1 MRFPRDGKNRV
12 WDRILLGRT
21 GSAAVLA
28 FAIPFLIRSVPELL
42 AGSFPIGFDTVN
54 LYVPFQVSCNR
65 DGIGGCLGAVSGTHA
80 APLLYVILAGA
91 SIVGASPFLVAK
103 VLGPSLAGALGLSL
117 FTFSTRRLGWSAG
130 SGVVL
135 ASIAFL
141 TLPVLRLSWDLH
153 RNTLALSFVLFSMS
167 TASPETRLRPNAV
180 SLGLLAFAA
189 LSHELVTAVLFVTF
203 AVLSI
208 GMWSRSPARAKMY
221 LVRFVVVGLVFAYYL
236 ASPPQ
241 TRGIVGVFQ
250 AQDPNASFLVNYLA
264 PGGLYSYPGIGEL
277 WLQMALTMTLVL
289 IPFAFPVYRM
299 GLLSSEL
306 TVFGL
311 CSLVLAAIPFVSPA
325 FAPPLWH
332 RWLLIGAI
340 ALLPSLPPYLAVLSA
355 PGKAGV
361 LALLAILVVPFLVL
375 PAGASAPFLAT
386 SWTTRYIP
394 GSMVENSIPIDD
406 CPALVAALTWVRDSP
421 YNHSVFAAQARFAGW
436 TYVFLPGVDLRPFW
450 SAAEFD
456 SIRSSSATP
465 VITVWWAGPT
475 GWAPEFSPPPGLHIV
490 HQEGNIAIYSE

>member
-1 MRFPRDGKNRV
+1 MPEAQRIKTKVCLVGEAAVGKTSLIRRFVQDEFDDRYITTLGAKVSKREMTFESRDRTKIHMDMTV
-12 WDRILLGRT
+12 WDIMGEKGFRDLLKE
-21 GSAAVLA
+21 A
-28 FAIPFLIRSVPELL
+28 FFH
-42 AGSFPIGFDTVN
+42 
-54 LYVPFQVSCNR
+54 
-65 DGIGGCLGAVSGTHA
+65 GA
-80 APLLYVILAGA
+80 
-91 SIVGASPFLVAK
+91 K
-103 VLGPSLAGALGLSL
+103 
-117 FTFSTRRLGWSAG
+117 
-130 SGVVL
+130 GVV
-135 ASIAFL
+135 AVCDL
-141 TLPVLRLSWDLH
+141 TRYS
-153 RNTLALSFVLFSMS
+153 TLK
-167 TASPETRLRPNAV
+167 
-180 SLGLLAFAA
+180 
-189 LSHELVTAVLFVTF
+189 ELDDWVQSVFN
-203 AVLSI
+203 
-208 GMWSRSPARAKMY
+208 
-221 LVRFVVVGLVFAYYL
+221 VV
-236 ASPPQ
+236 
-241 TRGIVGVFQ
+241 VFQ

-289 IPFAFPVYRM
+289 IPFVIPIYRM
-299 GLLSSEL
+299 GLLWSEL

-311 CSLVLAAIPFVSPA
+311 CSLVLAAIPFVSPT

-340 ALLPSLPPYLAVLSA
+340 ALLPSLPPFLAVLSA

-375 PAGASAPFLAT
+375 PAGASAPLLAT

-406 CPALVAALTWVRDSP
+406 CPALVAALTWVQDGP

-490 HQEGNIAIYSE
+490 HQEGHIAIYYE